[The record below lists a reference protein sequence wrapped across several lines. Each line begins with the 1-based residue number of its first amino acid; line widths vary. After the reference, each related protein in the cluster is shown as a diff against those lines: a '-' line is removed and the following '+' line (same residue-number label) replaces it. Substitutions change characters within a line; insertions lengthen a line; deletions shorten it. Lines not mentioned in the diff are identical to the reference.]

1 MRASLICLLSL
12 AFLSACRGGRG
23 PEHGAAP
30 PALWDTSAMVPAD
43 TPYVMASLT
52 PAPAAV
58 RQKMAAAAQ
67 RQLAQATKELAPM
80 LVQTQAPWARALQ
93 SILAELRT
101 QPLDQWWQNSGFAD
115 GGRFVLYGLSVWP
128 VVRIEVSRPAAV
140 RDLVQRT
147 LAAAGQP
154 TEPAQR
160 GRWQTWQLS
169 AEGATLILAVTATE
183 VVAAALPSE
192 LAPRALPWILGEQR
206 APQSL
211 LEAATLPALARSYGL
226 SQQLLTVIDLR
237 AVLAILA
244 GSATGVAAELAPA
257 ALTPALRSSSCVTEL
272 GSLVE
277 LMPRVVFGYQ
287 RFDAQAFAGSM
298 IFEMPPRVTAR
309 LGKLTT
315 AVSGVS
321 WPVLGKPLFAMAAA
335 LDMRELGALLAELSD
350 AVTARPFACPEL
362 TALNEVISQWHPSS
376 ALSVLPPLFAEA
388 RGFELVIEEYTAEPT
403 SASGHLSLVSRRL
416 DTLPGLLSA
425 VPGLP
430 PLSPVEGAPFD
441 LGLDA
446 LGLDWLRG
454 GHGVIRGDKLVA
466 VVGADS
472 QSRALEQQRLPTP
485 KTSPLLVMAY
495 DVARMRELSEIFAS
509 NLLDSSYREAALAL
523 EVMER
528 GLRMQV
534 MGTW

>member
-1 MRASLICLLSL
+1 M
-12 AFLSACRGGRG
+12 
-23 PEHGAAP
+23 
-30 PALWDTSAMVPAD
+30 
-43 TPYVMASLT
+43 
-52 PAPAAV
+52 
-58 RQKMAAAAQ
+58 
-67 RQLAQATKELAPM
+67 
-80 LVQTQAPWARALQ
+80 
-93 SILAELRT
+93 
-101 QPLDQWWQNSGFAD
+101 
-115 GGRFVLYGLSVWP
+115 
-128 VVRIEVSRPAAV
+128 
-140 RDLVQRT
+140 
-147 LAAAGQP
+147 
-154 TEPAQR
+154 
-160 GRWQTWQLS
+160 
-169 AEGATLILAVTATE
+169 
-183 VVAAALPSE
+183 
-192 LAPRALPWILGEQR
+192 
-206 APQSL
+206 
-211 LEAATLPALARSYGL
+211 
-226 SQQLLTVIDLR
+226 
-237 AVLAILA
+237 
-244 GSATGVAAELAPA
+244 
-257 ALTPALRSSSCVTEL
+257 TEL

-335 LDMRELGALLAELSD
+335 LDMRELAALLAELSD

-430 PLSPVEGAPFD
+430 PLSPVEGTPFD

-495 DVARMRELSEIFAS
+495 DVARMRELSEVFAS

>member
-30 PALWDTSAMVPAD
+30 PALWDASAMVPAD

-237 AVLAILA
+237 AVPRASRPARSLIRPRYRSEPAWCAPNLADVEADIVA
-244 GSATGVAAELAPA
+244 GQQRSDWSAYARQTVQELPY
-257 ALTPALRSSSCVTEL
+257 RSS
-272 GSLVE
+272 
-277 LMPRVVFGYQ
+277 
-287 RFDAQAFAGSM
+287 
-298 IFEMPPRVTAR
+298 
-309 LGKLTT
+309 
-315 AVSGVS
+315 
-321 WPVLGKPLFAMAAA
+321 
-335 LDMRELGALLAELSD
+335 
-350 AVTARPFACPEL
+350 CP
-362 TALNEVISQWHPSS
+362 HRCR
-376 ALSVLPPLFAEA
+376 PPLQVT
-388 RGFELVIEEYTAEPT
+388 RCP
-403 SASGHLSLVSRRL
+403 
-416 DTLPGLLSA
+416 
-425 VPGLP
+425 
-430 PLSPVEGAPFD
+430 SPACAGRAP
-441 LGLDA
+441 
-446 LGLDWLRG
+446 
-454 GHGVIRGDKLVA
+454 
-466 VVGADS
+466 
-472 QSRALEQQRLPTP
+472 
-485 KTSPLLVMAY
+485 
-495 DVARMRELSEIFAS
+495 
-509 NLLDSSYREAALAL
+509 
-523 EVMER
+523 
-528 GLRMQV
+528 
-534 MGTW
+534 